1 MLSLST
7 EERPA
12 WERRSLVERVRDAVT
27 LFERAVAPPPHRD
40 GTSPAPP
47 GRGHNLKVWAR
58 SAGLHVLLGLRG
70 QDAFARLTPLGGGAY
85 GLAFRGSGPDG
96 QREWEPLLL
105 VDELEQVVEHALIAE
120 GALPG

>member
-1 MLSLST
+1 VKVTEVDMLSLST

-27 LFERAVAPPPHRD
+27 LFERAASSPPHR
-40 GTSPAPP
+40 
-47 GRGHNLKVWAR
+47 KVWAR

-70 QDAFARLTPLGGGAY
+70 KDAFARLTPLGGASY
-85 GLAFRGSGPDG
+85 GLAFRGSGPEG
-96 QREWEPLLL
+96 QLEWEPLLL
-105 VDELEQVVEHALIAE
+105 VDELDQVVEHALIAE